1 MAHEFAKKIVEE
13 LFQISGILAKLPIE
27 YELALSRL
35 GDFLADKVLLDQAS
49 RRRHLLARLN
59 WKFRVNQSAIALV
72 YAHAAKKGI
81 TFNFH
86 QKAEVQYAFDSSSLE
101 LFENVL
107 RERAVPDGVQQE
119 LVNQFNPASEE
130 KTISAVRSEYLK
142 PSKMRN
148 ERDAGEVRQSIA
160 LSAIAALAYS
170 YADEQTMHSYFDSEY
185 VEDKYNSS
193 FWLQLRNT
201 HPELYSRDRALD
213 FINVNSIV
221 APVSECYREVRA
233 KLLAKVVSS
242 YEGLNNHGYLTVWL
256 EPTVVNGKNCTWEL
270 ASDLIL
276 FAEKFVSSKLEKG
289 YFRPDKIKN
298 ETQNYI
304 PWLRNKC
311 LDFDSANEG
320 FTYRDTFVCANEQ
333 VSKLGSESLFIIFQK
348 NMRDET
354 IVPCPACR
362 SSDVGGN
369 SYPSLGVKSW
379 ECRNLLCPDKSKYN
393 RGKRYSF
400 KSLLMQEAIYDD
412 SNEIPVPLVRSWS
425 RDVQIGRNAADALE
439 MAIRFYSLCGDTLW
453 VWGEEQSH
461 SRWGRN
467 FIFNPRESEQEIFQ
481 NKAIVEAFWN
491 SSWFDRYIVLDESVA
506 KEVDSAAFS
515 GNGFNLIHG
524 DARSALSS
532 IENGFFDAA
541 ITSPPYYN
549 AREYAQW
556 PNIYCHMYDMYNIA
570 LEVSRV
576 LKEGGLYLYNVFD
589 YFDNEKTLAHSA
601 MGNKRVPLS
610 AYTVDAF
617 RRAGLSLIGSITW
630 DKGEIEGK
638 RGFNAGNYSP
648 YYQAPFNCWEHILV
662 FQKLANNG
670 CVNSDCLESFQS
682 ILSVGPVIK
691 MVGGQNIHGHTAP
704 FPEELPKLLA
714 RILPRG
720 AKILDP
726 FAGSGTTA
734 RALAPLGM
742 DVTCIERDAN
752 YCALARRLFDGVS
765 SLPAPQF
772 ALNI

>member
-1 MAHEFAKKIVEE
+1 MAHEFAKKVVDE
-13 LFQISGILAKLPIE
+13 LFQILGVLARLPVE
-27 YELALSRL
+27 YEFALTRL
-35 GDFLADKVLLDQAS
+35 GDFLADKILLDQAS

-59 WKFRVNQSAIALV
+59 WKFRVNQAPIALV

-86 QKAEVQYAFDSSSLE
+86 QKTEVQYAFDSSSLE
-101 LFENVL
+101 VFENVL
-107 RERAVPDGVQQE
+107 RERAVPNELQQE
-119 LVNQFNPASEE
+119 LIDKFSPASEE
-130 KTISAVRSEYLK
+130 ETISVVRSEYLK

-148 ERDAGEVRQSIA
+148 EREADEVRESIA

-170 YADEQTMHSYFDSEY
+170 YADEQTMHSYFDGEY
-185 VEDKYNSS
+185 AEDKYNSS

-213 FINVNSIV
+213 FINANSIV
-221 APVSECYREVRA
+221 GSVSESYSEVRE
-233 KLLAKVVSS
+233 KLLAQVVDS

-256 EPTVVNGKNCTWEL
+256 EPIFIGGKSCTWEL

-276 FAEKFVSSKLEKG
+276 FAEKFVSYKLEKG
-289 YFRPDKIKN
+289 YFRPDKIRE

-304 PWLRNKC
+304 QCLQNKSV
-311 LDFDSANEG
+311 DFDSANEG
-320 FTYRDTFVCANEQ
+320 FTYRDTFVCASEQ
-333 VSKLGSESLFIIFQK
+333 ASKLGSESLFIIFQK

-354 IVPCPACR
+354 TVPCPACR

-400 KSLLMQEAIYDD
+400 KSLLMQEAIDDD

-425 RDVQIGRNAADALE
+425 RDVQIGRSAADALE
-439 MAIRFYSLCGDTLW
+439 MAVRFYSLCGDTVW
-453 VWGEEQSH
+453 VWGENQS
-461 SRWGRN
+461 SVRWGRN
-467 FIFNPRESEQEIFQ
+467 FVFKPRESEQEISQ
-481 NKAIVEAFWN
+481 GRAIAKAFWK

-506 KEVDSAAFS
+506 KEVDRETFS

-524 DARSALSS
+524 DARSALAS

-576 LKEGGLYLYNVFD
+576 LKEGALYLYNVFD

-662 FQKLANNG
+662 FQKVADKEY
-670 CVNSDCLESFQS
+670 VNSDLLENFQS
-682 ILSVGPVIK
+682 LLSVGPVIK
-691 MVGGQNIHGHTAP
+691 IIGGQNIHGHTAP
-704 FPEELPKLLA
+704 FPEQLPKLLA
-714 RILPRG
+714 RILPEG

-726 FAGSGTTA
+726 FGGSGTTA

-742 DVTCIERDAN
+742 EVTCIERDAN
-752 YCALARRLFDGVS
+752 YCALARRLFDDVS
-765 SLPAPQF
+765 SLSVPQL

>member
-1 MAHEFAKKIVEE
+1 VAHEFSKKIVEE
-13 LFQISGILAKLPIE
+13 LFQILGILAKPPIE
-27 YELALSRL
+27 YELALTQL
-35 GDFLADKVLLDQAS
+35 GDFLADKVLLDQAT

-59 WKFRVNQSAIALV
+59 WKFRVNQAVIALV
-72 YAHAAKKGI
+72 YANAAKKGI

-86 QKAEVQYAFDSSSLE
+86 QKAEVQRAFDSSSLE
-101 LFENVL
+101 LFENIL
-107 RERAVPDGVQQE
+107 RERAVPGDLQQE
-119 LVNQFNPASEE
+119 LINHFNPASEE
-130 KTISAVRSEYLK
+130 QTISVVRSEYLK

-148 ERDAGEVRQSIA
+148 EREADEVRESIA

-170 YADEQTMHSYFDSEY
+170 YADEQTMHSYFDAEY
-185 VEDKYNSS
+185 VKDKYNSS

-213 FINVNSIV
+213 FINANAIVGSVNKSYPEI
-221 APVSECYREVRA
+221 RE
-233 KLLAKVVSS
+233 KILARVVGS
-242 YEGLNNHGYLTVWL
+242 YEGLNNHGCLAVWL
-256 EPTVVNGKNCTWEL
+256 DPILVNGKNCTWEL

-276 FAEKFVSSKLEKG
+276 FSEKFVSYKLEKG
-289 YFRPDKIKN
+289 YFRPDKISK
-298 ETQNYI
+298 ETQSYI
-304 PWLRNKC
+304 PWLRDRC
-311 LDFDSANEG
+311 IDFDSANEG
-320 FTYRDTFVCANEQ
+320 FTYRDTFVCANDQ
-333 VSKLGSESLFIIFQK
+333 LSKLGSESLFIIFQK

-354 IVPCPACR
+354 TVPCPSCR
-362 SSDVGGN
+362 SSNVGGN

-400 KSLLMQEAIYDD
+400 KSLLMQEAIDDD

-425 RDVQIGRNAADALE
+425 RDVQTGRSSADALE
-439 MAIRFYSLCGDTLW
+439 MAIRFYSLCGDTVW
-453 VWGEEQSH
+453 VWGEDQSYG
-461 SRWGRN
+461 RWGRN
-467 FIFNPRESEQEIFQ
+467 FIFNPRESEQEISQ
-481 NKAIVEAFWN
+481 NRAIAEAFWK

-506 KEVDSAAFS
+506 ENVDSATFS

-524 DARSALSS
+524 DARNALSS

-576 LKEGGLYLYNVFD
+576 LKEGALYLYNVFD

-617 RRAGLSLIGSITW
+617 RRAGLSLIGNITW

-662 FQKLANNG
+662 FQKVADNG
-670 CVNSDCLESFQS
+670 YANSDILESFQS
-682 ILSVGPVIK
+682 LLSVGPVIK
-691 MVGGQNIHGHTAP
+691 MIGGQNIHGHTAP
-704 FPEELPKLLA
+704 FPEDLPKLLA

-726 FAGSGTTA
+726 FGGSGTTA

-742 DVTCIERDAN
+742 DVTCIERDAT
-752 YCALARRLFDGVS
+752 YCALARRLFDDIN
-765 SLPAPQF
+765 SLSVPQL